1 MQDNQSNR
9 KKNLEII
16 NSKIEEAIIK
26 SGRAKEDVKLLAVS
40 KFHPLE
46 SVIEAINAGQT
57 LFGENRVQE
66 ADKKFS
72 EIDQNHQDVKLHLI
86 GQLQSNKV
94 KNAVKIASCIQSVD
108 RIPLLELIEKQCT
121 LQNKDIDI
129 LLEVHTGEESKSG
142 FDSEEELYKALDL
155 LADDKYPHIKAK
167 GFMTMAPFTT
177 DKALIHKSFEYLRK
191 IQEKCLKNYTNLELK
206 ELSMGMSNDYE
217 IAIQEG
223 STMVR
228 IGTAIFGERNY

>member
-1 MQDNQSNR
+1 MNYI
-9 KKNLEII
+9 KNNIEII
-16 NSKIEEAIIK
+16 NEKIEKARIK
-26 SGRAKEDVKLLAVS
+26 AGRKNDKIKLLAVS
-40 KFHPLE
+40 KFHPVE

-72 EIDQNHQDVKLHLI
+72 QLYENYTNINLHLI

-94 KNAVKIASCIQSVD
+94 KTAVKISKCIQSVD

-121 LQNKDIDI
+121 IQNKNIEI

-142 FDSEEELYKALDL
+142 FDSEKELYNALDL
-155 LADDKYPHIKAK
+155 LAQNKYPHIIPK
-167 GFMTMAPFTT
+167 GFMTMAPFTS
-177 DKALIHKSFEYLRK
+177 DEKLIHKSFETLRK
-191 IQEKCLKNYTNLELK
+191 IQENSLKNYTNLELK

-223 STMVR
+223 STIVR

>member
-1 MQDNQSNR
+1 MNYI
-9 KKNLEII
+9 KNNIEII
-16 NSKIEEAIIK
+16 NEKIEKARIK
-26 SGRAKEDVKLLAVS
+26 SGRKDDKIKLLAVS
-40 KFHPLE
+40 KFHPVE

-72 EIDQNHQDVKLHLI
+72 QLYENYTNINLHLI

-94 KNAVKIASCIQSVD
+94 KTAVKISKCIQSVD

-121 LQNKDIDI
+121 IQNKNIEI

-142 FDSEEELYKALDL
+142 FDSEKELYNALDL
-155 LADDKYPHIKAK
+155 LAQNKYPHIIPK
-167 GFMTMAPFTT
+167 GFMTMAPFTS
-177 DKALIHKSFEYLRK
+177 DEKLIHKSFETLRK
-191 IQEKCLKNYTNLELK
+191 IQENSLKNYTNLELK

-223 STMVR
+223 STIVR

>member
-1 MQDNQSNR
+1 MNNI
-9 KKNLEII
+9 KNNNEII
-16 NSKIEEAIIK
+16 NEKIEKARIK
-26 SGRAKEDVKLLAVS
+26 AGRKDNKIKLLAVS
-40 KFHPLE
+40 KFHPAE

-72 EIDQNHQDVKLHLI
+72 QLYENYTNINLHLI

-94 KNAVKIASCIQSVD
+94 KTAVKISKCIQSVD

-121 LQNKDIDI
+121 IQNKNIEI

-142 FDSEEELYKALDL
+142 FDSEKELYNALDL
-155 LADDKYPHIKAK
+155 LAQNKYPHIIPK
-167 GFMTMAPFTT
+167 GFMTMAPFTSD
-177 DKALIHKSFEYLRK
+177 DKLIHKSFETLRK
-191 IQEKCLKNYTNLELK
+191 IQENSLKNYTNLELK

-223 STMVR
+223 STIVR

>member
-1 MQDNQSNR
+1 MQDNQNI

-16 NSKIEEAIIK
+16 NSKIEKAMIK
-26 SGRAKEDVKLLAVS
+26 AGRKDDKIKLLAVS
-40 KFHPLE
+40 KFHPAE
-46 SVIEAINAGQT
+46 SVIEAIKAGQK

-72 EIDQNHQDVKLHLI
+72 EIYQNHFDISLHLI

-94 KNAVKIASCIQSVD
+94 KNAVKIADCIESVD
-108 RIPLLELIEKQCT
+108 RLPLLDLIEKQCT
-121 LQNKDIDI
+121 LQDKKINI

-142 FDSEEELYKALDL
+142 FYTEEELYSALDL
-155 LADDKYPHIKAK
+155 LAENKYPHINAK
-167 GFMTMAPFTT
+167 GFMTMAPFTS
-177 DKALIHKSFEYLRK
+177 DEKLIHKSFETLRNL
-191 IQEKCLKNYTNLELK
+191 QEKCKKNYTTLELN
-206 ELSMGMSNDYE
+206 ELSMGMSNDFE

-223 STMVR
+223 STIVR

>member
-1 MQDNQSNR
+1 MNDI
-9 KKNLEII
+9 KNNIEII
-16 NSKIEEAIIK
+16 NEKIEKARIK
-26 SGRAKEDVKLLAVS
+26 SGRKDDKIKLLAVS
-40 KFHPLE
+40 KFHPVE
-46 SVIEAINAGQT
+46 SVIEAINAGLT

-72 EIDQNHQDVKLHLI
+72 PLYENYTNINLHLI

-94 KNAVKIASCIQSVD
+94 KTAVKIAKCIQSVD

-121 LQNKDIDI
+121 IQNKNIEI

-142 FDSEEELYKALDL
+142 FESEKELYKALDL
-155 LADDKYPHIKAK
+155 LAQNKYPHIVPK
-167 GFMTMAPFTT
+167 GFMTMAPFTS
-177 DKALIHKSFEYLRK
+177 DEKLIHKSFETLRK
-191 IQEKCLKNYTNLELK
+191 IQENCLKYYTNLELK

-223 STMVR
+223 STIVR

>member
-1 MQDNQSNR
+1 MQDNQSNI

-26 SGRAKEDVKLLAVS
+26 SGRAKEDVKLLVVS

-72 EIDQNHQDVKLHLI
+72 EIHQNHPDVKLHLI

-108 RIPLLELIEKQCT
+108 RIPLLELIEKQCAM
-121 LQNKDIDI
+121 QNKDIDI
-129 LLEVHTGEESKSG
+129 LLEVHTGEESRWSYG
-142 FDSEEELYKALDL
+142 
-155 LADDKYPHIKAK
+155 
-167 GFMTMAPFTT
+167 
-177 DKALIHKSFEYLRK
+177 
-191 IQEKCLKNYTNLELK
+191 
-206 ELSMGMSNDYE
+206 
-217 IAIQEG
+217 
-223 STMVR
+223 
-228 IGTAIFGERNY
+228 